1 MAYYIQNDYLSEEVV
16 PFLTAEIILALDAI
30 HKQHYIY
37 RDLKPD
43 NVLFDGKGHVHLI
56 DFGLCLPSSKKWVCG
71 GTPEYL
77 PPEVINHSSFDETAD
92 WWQLGIIVWEM
103 LTKSTPFTGIT
114 TRHVYH
120 NINNHLLK
128 KPLSMSISISFQLI
142 TD

>member
-1 MAYYIQNDYLSEEVV
+1 MAYYIQNDYINEEIA
-16 PFLTAEIILALDAI
+16 PFLTAEIILALEAI
-30 HKQHYIY
+30 HNQHYVY

-43 NVLFDGKGHVHLI
+43 NVLFDENGHIRLI
-56 DFGLCLPSSKKWVCG
+56 DFGLCIPSSKKWVCG

-114 TRHVYH
+114 TRHVYN
-120 NINNHLLK
+120 NINNQLLK
-128 KPLSMSISISFQLI
+128 KPLSMSISISF
-142 TD
+142 